1 MYDTII
7 IGAGSAG
14 CVLANRLSADP
25 DRRVLVLEAGRAAPL
40 ASDIPSDWVTMFNT
54 ASDWGYYTEPQAG
67 CRGRRIFWPRGKMIG
82 GSGALNAMIYIRGLP
97 SDYDGW
103 EAMGCPG
110 WGWKDVFPVFLYSEA
125 NADFRDSPYHGTD
138 GLLHV
143 GNVPYVDKYERM
155 WIEAA
160 QAAGYPYNPDYNG
173 EKQEG
178 VGLFQFT
185 IKNGE
190 RWGTGK
196 AYLRPALERPN
207 LTLKSGVLV
216 TGLVIEGNRV
226 KGVKYLVDGVPETAW
241 ADSEVVLSS
250 GAVGSCQILM
260 LSGVGPADE
269 LKAVGVKPDHDLPG
283 VGKDLQDHLNIPI
296 SFYTRE
302 PIGIGA
308 WTDEILEESFKEW
321 RDHRTGI
328 RTSPWVA
335 SGGHVSSRYCSRSG
349 EPDLQLYGAISPH
362 RDYARFL
369 GGQAGVTGHSTLQRP
384 NSRGEIR
391 LRSSNPI
398 EYPAIDPKY
407 FVSDPDG
414 IDLATL
420 VEGVKINRH
429 ILQQSPMKELI
440 AYELTPSAECKT
452 DDEIAQ
458 YIRGHMTTLYHPSS
472 TCRMGTDAMAVTD
485 PATLKVRG
493 LEGIHVADA
502 SVMPKMVSGNLN
514 APTIMIAERTA
525 RMILGN

>member
-25 DRRVLVLEAGRAAPL
+25 DRKVLVIEAGRAAPL

-54 ASDWGYYTEPQAG
+54 GADWGYYTEPQAG

-97 SDYDGW
+97 SDYDAW
-103 EAMGCPG
+103 EAMSCKG
-110 WGWKDVFPVFLYSEA
+110 WGWKDVLPVFLKSEN
-125 NADFRDSPYHGTD
+125 NADIRNSPWHGNE
-138 GLLHV
+138 GLLPI
-143 GNVPYVDKYERM
+143 GNVPYVDKYEEL
-155 WIEAA
+155 WLEAA
-160 QAAGYPYNPDYNG
+160 QAAGYAYNSDYNA

-207 LTLKSGVLV
+207 LTLMSGVQV
-216 TGLVIEGNRV
+216 IGLVIEGARV
-226 KGVKYLVDGVPETAW
+226 KGVNYLVDGVLETVFAE
-241 ADSEVVLSS
+241 SEVVLAS
-250 GAVGSCQILM
+250 GAIGSAQLLL

-269 LKAVGVKPDHDLPG
+269 LKSVGVNPVHDLPG
-283 VGKDLQDHLNIPI
+283 VGKDMQDHLNIPI
-296 SFYTRE
+296 SFYTNE

-308 WTDEILEESFKEW
+308 WTDEIIADSFAEW
-321 RDHRTGI
+321 RDKRTGI

-335 SGGHVSSRYCSRSG
+335 SGGHVCSRPG
-349 EPDLQLYGAISPH
+349 IEPDLQLYGAISPH

-384 NSRGEIR
+384 NSRGEIK

-407 FVSDPDG
+407 FISDPEG
-414 IDLATL
+414 MDLATM
-420 VEGVKINRH
+420 VEGVKINRR
-429 ILQQSPMKELI
+429 ILEQSPMKELI
-440 AYELTPSAECKT
+440 AYELSPSAECKT
-452 DDEIAQ
+452 DAEIAN
-458 YIRGHMTTLYHPSS
+458 YVRGHMTTLYHPSS
-472 TCRMGTDAMAVTD
+472 TCRMGIDPMAVTD
-485 PATLKVRG
+485 PATLKVHG
-493 LEGIHVADA
+493 LEGIRVADA
-502 SVMPKMVSGNLN
+502 SAIPKMVSGNLN
-514 APTIMIAERTA
+514 APTIMVAERGA
-525 RMILGN
+525 EMILAG